1 MKQRWKAQ
9 ESHEVKI
16 NFGLCVVVVSCAYF
30 KEAKLKFN
38 DNLFDGDISTE
49 SIRSEGGCRLWRL
62 GKDLSLC
69 FAIEMGR

>member
-16 NFGLCVVVVSCAYF
+16 NFGFCVVVVVSCAYF

-49 SIRSEGGCRLWRL
+49 SIRSEGG
-62 GKDLSLC
+62 
-69 FAIEMGR
+69 